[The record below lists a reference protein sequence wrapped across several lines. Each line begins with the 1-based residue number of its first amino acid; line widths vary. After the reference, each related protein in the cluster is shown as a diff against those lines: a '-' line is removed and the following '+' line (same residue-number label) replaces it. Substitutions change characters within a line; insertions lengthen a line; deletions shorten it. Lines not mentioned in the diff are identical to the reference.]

1 MKIKTSEATQEEKN
15 NLFVFLLESYKQD
28 CENSPFASEI
38 EIDEID
44 EYLDIKKQSISI
56 QKFEIESDNVTKIV
70 FNRISFVQ
78 TEIPECETVL
88 EDDKAVI
95 KTTGKISNSIMHDS
109 YFYEFVDNKFVDITE
124 DDLIHFSYC

>member
-15 NLFVFLLESYKQD
+15 NLFVFLLESYKKD
-28 CENSPFASEI
+28 CENSPFLSDI

-56 QKFEIESDNVTKIV
+56 QKFEIELDNVIKVV
-70 FNRISFVQ
+70 FNNISFFQ
-78 TEIPECETVL
+78 SEIPEGEFVV
-88 EDDKAVI
+88 ENGKKVI
-95 KTTGKISNSIMHDS
+95 KSTGKISKSVTYYS
-109 YFYEFVDNKFVDITE
+109 CFYEFVDNKFIDITE

>member
-15 NLFVFLLESYKQD
+15 NLFVFLLESYKKD
-28 CENSPFASEI
+28 CENSPFLSDI

-56 QKFEIESDNVTKIV
+56 QKFEIELDNVTKVV
-70 FNRISFVQ
+70 FNNISFVQ
-78 TEIPECETVL
+78 TEIPEGEFVL
-88 EDDKAVI
+88 ENGEKVI
-95 KTTGKISNSIMHDS
+95 KSSGKISNSIMHHS